1 MRSSSKD
8 CQPGSLNATMAAG
21 KIVLCFSQ
29 SPQPAIASASDS
41 VLEAGGVGIIFA
53 QLHDDGIQSC
63 YSIPCI
69 KVDYEVGT
77 QILSYIRK
85 AR

>member
-1 MRSSSKD
+1 
-8 CQPGSLNATMAAG
+8 MAAG
-21 KIVLCFSQ
+21 KIVLCFSKSNEQ
-29 SPQPAIASASDS
+29 DITSASTS

-53 QLHDDGIQSC
+53 HFDNDGLQSC
-63 YSIPCI
+63 NIIPCI
-69 KVDYEVGT
+69 KVDYEVGA

>member
-1 MRSSSKD
+1 
-8 CQPGSLNATMAAG
+8 MAAG
-21 KIVLCFSQ
+21 KIVLCFSK
-29 SPQPAIASASDS
+29 SPQPGIALASDS
-41 VLEAGGVGIIFA
+41 VMDVGGVGIIFA
-53 QLHDDGIQSC
+53 QIHDDV
-63 YSIPCI
+63 IPCI

>member
-1 MRSSSKD
+1 VCSSSKD

-21 KIVLCFSQ
+21 KIVLCFSK
-29 SPQPAIASASDS
+29 SPQPGIALASDS
-41 VLEAGGVGIIFA
+41 VMDVGGVGIIFA
-53 QLHDDGIQSC
+53 QIHDDGLQSC
-63 YSIPCI
+63 DIIPCI